1 MQTAG
6 QPHQMPTFELLVDR
20 ALNDD
25 RIVVT
30 NNSATGVPVG
40 TVFTSLSSRRV
51 RREGA
56 SFAEDLVTPLVE
68 VSLELTEVESWR
80 QSINEVPKG
89 HTGAARLR
97 GTGLELLKHLL
108 KSRENFVYV
117 FLGSGN
123 AEA

>member
-1 MQTAG
+1 
-6 QPHQMPTFELLVDR
+6 MPTFELLVDR
-20 ALNDD
+20 ALDDD

-51 RREGA
+51 RREGET
-56 SFAEDLVTPLVE
+56 FAEELATPPTG

-89 HTGAARLR
+89 HSAAARLR
-97 GTGLELLKHLL
+97 GTGLDLLKQLL
-108 KSRENFVYV
+108 QSRPNSVYV
-117 FLGSGN
+117 FLGSGK